1 MSTAGVIIGEAFREG
16 NFIPVGDAATATQIA
31 EALPRL
37 NALVETL
44 FGNEMGGLLRDWYT
58 PSSWSVAQE
67 TRHPLTPLTEDESTS
82 PFAYVPEN
90 SRIIASIGSARTLY
104 LPGSPRDG
112 ARMAVNDVGSAATTL
127 TLNGNGRLIEGVT
140 SIADTPANFHGD
152 EWLYRADLSNWIL
165 LADITAEANELPLPN
180 EFDDLFVTGLCMRLA
195 ERYGADLRPSVS
207 ERHTDMVARFVKRY
221 HPDSRLPSAT
231 ELRAILRTTE

>member
-16 NFIPVGDAATATQIA
+16 NFIPVGDAATAAQIA

-44 FGNEMGGLLRDWYT
+44 FGNEMGSPLRDWYT
-58 PSSWSVAQE
+58 PTAWSAAEEQ
-67 TRHPLTPLTEDESTS
+67 RHPLTPLTEDESTA
-82 PFAYVPEN
+82 PWAYVPEG
-90 SRIIASIGSARTLY
+90 SRIVASIGSARTLY
-104 LPGSPRDG
+104 FPGNPRDG
-112 ARMAVNDVGSAATTL
+112 ARMGVNNVGSAAATL
-127 TLNGNGRLIEGVT
+127 TLDGNGRLIEGST
-140 SIADTPANFHGD
+140 TRAATPAALHGST
-152 EWLYRADLSNWIL
+152 WLYRADLSNWIL
-165 LADITAEANELPLPN
+165 LADITAEGTELPLPN

-231 ELRAILRTTE
+231 ELRAILRTTA